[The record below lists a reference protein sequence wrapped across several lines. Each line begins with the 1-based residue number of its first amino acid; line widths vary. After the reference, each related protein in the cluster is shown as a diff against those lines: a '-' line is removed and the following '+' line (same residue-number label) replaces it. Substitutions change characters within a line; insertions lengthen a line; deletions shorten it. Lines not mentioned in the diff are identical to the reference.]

1 MCPESD
7 CGHVRGMRIF
17 QTGSI
22 EIRECVHV
30 CVIRAVNDQENESYL
45 GERIES

>member
-17 QTGSI
+17 QAGSI
-22 EIRECVHV
+22 ESRESVHV
-30 CVIRAVNDQENESYL
+30 YIIRAVNDQGNESYL